1 MARINIKT
9 LTDEIALHDAFSTT
23 PKSKIEDVLR
33 TIFTTI
39 TNHVV
44 ANDEVAIPGFGK
56 FSLFESGTTGR
67 KKLKYSQAKAVKDA
81 VNA

>member
-23 PKSKIEDVLR
+23 SKSKIEDVLR
-33 TIFTTI
+33 TIFTSI

-56 FSLFESGTTGR
+56 FSLFESSTTGK

>member
-56 FSLFESGTTGR
+56 FSLFESAVTNK

>member
-1 MARINIKT
+1 MARINIKS
-9 LTDEIALHDAFSTT
+9 LTDEIALHDAFANTS
-23 PKSKIEDVLR
+23 KSQIEDVLR
-33 TIFTTI
+33 TVFSTI

-44 ANDEVAIPGFGK
+44 ANNEVAIPGFGK
-56 FSLFESGTTGR
+56 FSLFESSTTNR